1 MITVRAPGLTCTAA
15 SSLFTQFLIDYDGNL
30 GKGWTVV
37 AQGKGSASFNQNGQ
51 PGFSVARSGGG
62 NTPSNYGT
70 ACPGSFQVLHNDT
83 IGTLSFPKGGYRIV
97 IPKGVIIPCGQ
108 AFKLFRQ
115 FLNRPAGNLP
125 KNWRL
130 KPTIALFYKPGNA
143 KRKKFRVDP
152 AT

>member
-1 MITVRAPGLTCTAA
+1 MTA
-15 SSLFTQFLIDYDGNL
+15 SRLFTQFLSDYDGNL
-30 GKGWTVV
+30 PQGWTVV
-37 AQGKGSASFNQNGQ
+37 AQGRGRASFNQNGQ

-62 NTPSNYGT
+62 NTPSTYGT
-70 ACPGSFQVLHNDT
+70 VCPGSFQVLNNDT
-83 IGTLSFPKGGYRIV
+83 IGPLSFPKGSYRIV
-97 IPKGVIIPCGQ
+97 LPRGVIVSCGQ

-130 KPTIALFYKPGNA
+130 KPTIALFFKPGNS